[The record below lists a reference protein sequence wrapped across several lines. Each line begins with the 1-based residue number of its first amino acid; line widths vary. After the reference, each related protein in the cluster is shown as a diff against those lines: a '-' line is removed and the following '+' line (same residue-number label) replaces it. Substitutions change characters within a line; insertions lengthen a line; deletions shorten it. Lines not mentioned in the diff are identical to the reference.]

1 VTFLIIMA
9 VILALVGIIGLSGT
23 MIINV
28 LESTRE
34 IGVMR
39 AVGASHGSIY
49 QVFVTEG
56 VVVGVLSWVLG
67 TLLTYPLSLGLV
79 KILEAAI
86 TIPLAYSFSWQGV
99 LVWLVVVTAISALAS
114 LLPAFRAS
122 QVSVRDAISYE

>member
-1 VTFLIIMA
+1 V
-9 VILALVGIIGLSGT
+9 
-23 MIINV
+23 
-28 LESTRE
+28 
-34 IGVMR
+34 
-39 AVGASHGSIY
+39 
-49 QVFVTEG
+49 
-56 VVVGVLSWVLG
+56 
-67 TLLTYPLSLGLV
+67 LTYPLSLGLV